1 MTPYMGFHM
10 AIAVFVASL
19 LKWNKIAAA
28 MGGWISNPL
37 TAPFI
42 YGATFYVGDKIL
54 NIENA
59 CCIPNALNL
68 DVIIQLIKSAPE
80 IFWILTVGGIVVGIP
95 VAVLGYYLALSA
107 ILKYRKDIRQ
117 KIVKE
122 KLGHATEQ
130 IKEKIAHR
138 KRHPKGRAKKNN

>member
-28 MGGWISNPL
+28 MGAWISNPL

-42 YGATFYVGDKIL
+42 YGATYYVGDKIL
-54 NIENA
+54 KIKDA
-59 CCIPNALNL
+59 CCIPNTLNL

-80 IFWILTVGGIVVGIP
+80 IFWILTVGGIVLGIP
-95 VAVLGYYLALSA
+95 VAALGYYFALSA

-122 KLGHATEQ
+122 KLDHAREQ

-138 KRHPKGRAKKNN
+138 KANPKGGGKK